1 MPVWRLQV
9 TSVKVVEPP
18 PEQLVSVCYDVGG
31 SLSARGGLRGELV
44 MEEFLWSGAVLGALF
59 GVLHAAQVYRRRMAD
74 EGASPGRAAYF
85 ALWTVA
91 LWTLFGA
98 YLLAFWIIGAVG
110 LAISR
115 LRGPAEAGR

>member
-1 MPVWRLQV
+1 M
-9 TSVKVVEPP
+9 S
-18 PEQLVSVCYDVGG
+18 
-31 SLSARGGLRGELV
+31 
-44 MEEFLWSGAVLGALF
+44 EFLWAGAILGAVLG
-59 GVLHAAQVYRRRMAD
+59 VIHAVQAYRQRVAD

-91 LWTLFGA
+91 LWVLFGA

-115 LRGPAEAGR
+115 LRGPAEAER

>member
-18 PEQLVSVCYDVGG
+18 PEQLVCLCYGVGG

-44 MEEFLWSGAVLGALF
+44 MEEGLWSGAVLGALF
-59 GVLHAAQVYRRRMAD
+59 GVLHAAQVYRRRVAD

-85 ALWTVA
+85 ALWAVA